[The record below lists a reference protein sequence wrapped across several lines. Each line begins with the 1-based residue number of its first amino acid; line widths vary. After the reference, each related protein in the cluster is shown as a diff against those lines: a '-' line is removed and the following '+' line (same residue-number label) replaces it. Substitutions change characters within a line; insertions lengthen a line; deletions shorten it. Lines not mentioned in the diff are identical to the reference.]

1 MAQKFSNAARA
12 ELSAPLSPGDTSLTL
27 VSGGELFPVANT
39 GTNAISNSYD
49 WFKVVVQDS
58 YGYEIMYVRT
68 HALNGLVLSNILR
81 AQENTTA
88 LYFEAGTT
96 VGLRPTAGD
105 MNEAVNNRVEK
116 IAGKG
121 LSSEDYSSADKA
133 KLAGIAANANNYEH
147 PTTEGNRHLPP
158 IDASTAG
165 KFVQSSGIPGN
176 YGWVGLNKSLVGLDN
191 VDNTSDAG
199 KPVSTAQA
207 AAISASTA
215 TNTHAAT
222 SKTTPV
228 DADELGLSD
237 SAASWGLKKL
247 TFANLKSWIGSLFVS
262 KSGDT
267 INGDLNFGGTARRI
281 TGDFSNATIASRT
294 AFQTSTANGNTFVH
308 AYPNGTAA
316 ASGVI
321 ATTNSDATNYSS
333 TEVVATPQASILRSG
348 QAGTGVTVPLELN
361 IATTKCM
368 RLDPTNFAFTSVNGP
383 IGYGT
388 GAGGTVTQ
396 ATSKTTAVT
405 LNKPSGFI
413 TMNNA
418 ALAAGAV
425 AAFSLN
431 NSFIGAHD
439 LVVVQ
444 PTGGGIWNEYQAWV
458 SYGATGLCLINV
470 RNNSADSRSDPIGIT
485 FAIYSGA
492 TS

>member
-12 ELSAPLSPGDTSLTL
+12 ELSAPLSAGDTSLTL
-27 VSGGELFPVANT
+27 LSGGELFPVANT
-39 GTNAISNSYD
+39 GTNTISNSYD

-147 PTTEGNRHLPP
+147 PTTEGNKHLPP

-165 KFVQSSGIPGN
+165 KFVQSSGTPGN
-176 YGWVGLNKSLVGLDN
+176 YSWVGLNKSLVGLDN
-191 VDNTSDAG
+191 VDNTSDAD

-247 TFANLKSWIGSLFVS
+247 TFTNLKAWIGGLFVS

-267 INGDLNFGGTARRI
+267 INGNLNFSGAARRI
-281 TGDFSNATIASRT
+281 TGDFSNATASNRLL
-294 AFQTSTANGNTFVH
+294 FQTSVGNGNTTVG
-308 AYPNGTAA
+308 AVPNGSGG
-316 ASGVI
+316 ASGF
-321 ATTNSDATNYSS
+321 ASYAKSDATNSEVLTAYATATSS
-333 TEVVATPQASILRSG
+333 VVAATRTGSGNFTPLLLLAGDLERLRIDTSG
-348 QAGTGVTVPLELN
+348 NVLVTGGGGL
-361 IATTKCM
+361 
-368 RLDPTNFAFTSVNGP
+368 
-383 IGYGT
+383 GYG
-388 GAGGTVTQ
+388 AGSGGSVTQ
-396 ATSKTTAVT
+396 ATSKSTPVT
-405 LNKPSGFI
+405 LNKPSGRI

-418 ALAAGAV
+418 SLNASTSVSFVFNNSLLTGIDGLVLSVAAGA
-425 AAFSLN
+425 SN
-431 NSFIGAHD
+431 NSY
-439 LVVVQ
+439 VVQ
-444 PTGGGIWNEYQAWV
+444 TGQIDP
-458 SYGATGLCLINV
+458 GLAVIHV
-470 RNNSADSRSDPIGIT
+470 RNVSVSNLSEAVGIN
-485 FAIYSGA
+485 FHIIKGA
-492 TS
+492 AS

>member
-27 VSGGELFPVANT
+27 LSGGELFPVANT

-121 LSSEDYSSADKA
+121 LSSEDYSSDEKA
-133 KLAGIAANANNYEH
+133 KLADIAANSNNYTH
-147 PTTEGNRHLPP
+147 PTTEGNKHLPP

-176 YGWVGLNKSLVGLDN
+176 YGWVELTKSMVGLGN
-191 VDNTSDAG
+191 VDNTSDAN

-215 TNTHAAT
+215 TNIHAAT

-228 DADELGLSD
+228 DADELGISD

-267 INGDLNFGGTARRI
+267 INGSLICGNGQTAAFPPAAIFANPTTHAISKR
-281 TGDFSNATIASRT
+281 ATISVGT
-294 AFQTSTANGNTFVH
+294 WLIGQDSNGN
-308 AYPNGTAA
+308 GTRDFFLYDTLVGTLCLHIEPTTGNVLVT
-316 ASGVI
+316 SG
-321 ATTNSDATNYSS
+321 A
-333 TEVVATPQASILRSG
+333 L
-348 QAGTGVTVPLELN
+348 
-361 IATTKCM
+361 
-368 RLDPTNFAFTSVNGP
+368 
-383 IGYGT
+383 GYGP
-388 GAGGTVTQ
+388 GAGGQVTQ
-396 ATSKTTAVT
+396 ATSKSTAVA
-405 LNKPSGFI
+405 LNKPVGRII
-413 TMNNA
+413 TAGNS
-418 ALAAGAV
+418 LAAGTSV
-425 AAFSLN
+425 SFVLN
-431 NSFIGAHD
+431 NSHIEVGD
-439 LVVVQ
+439 IVLVVASGGA
-444 PTGGGIWNEYQAWV
+444 TGVEYQAWV
-458 SYGATGLCLINV
+458 SYVPNGQCIIHLK
-470 RNNSADSRSDPIGIT
+470 NNSMGALSQSVGIN
-485 FAIYSGA
+485 FAIIKGA
-492 TS
+492 LT